1 MIPASLRDFALS
13 PASWSDSPP
22 SLPCDGGFRLHPH
35 YSTQRPL
42 EATLLKTQ
50 ADLDD
55 FVSEKY
61 HDRIDAIL
69 AEWSSGLLRSPQ
81 QVLAIGRSLGADFLG
96 ASLRPAESRALRPDA
111 AVEVRQNK
119 FADSTILGRDSFLQ
133 ELKSSMGGFSEIVTA
148 QFQVTRIEASTTSS
162 SQPFGTVRTRVRYE
176 LVGTGDGYYREQR
189 VGSWDLEW
197 EASPSSS
204 AAPEFRLRRWH
215 SLDETRSRSFAPVFV
230 DITALALGRNPSY
243 ADQLRRG
250 TDYWRTVLDGASG
263 IDIYGHNGVSVADI
277 DNDGF
282 DDLYLCQP
290 AGLPNRLYRNRG
302 DGTFEDITEASGLG
316 ILENTACALFADF
329 HNHGRQDVV
338 VVRANGP
345 LLFVNEGNGKF
356 RHQPGAF
363 QFANP
368 PQGTFTGAAVADY
381 DRDGWL
387 DIYFC
392 VYIYYQGTDQY
403 KYPVPYH
410 DAENG
415 PPNFMM
421 RNNRDGSF
429 RDVTAESGLNQ
440 NNTRYSFC
448 CGWNDYNQD
457 GWPDLYVANDTGPNF
472 LYHNKHDGTFE
483 EIGLLSGSA
492 LSGDGLQ
499 QGSMGVDWGDY
510 LHEGRLSMLVTNFT
524 EQGSTLYH
532 NQGNDSFA
540 DVSVRAKI
548 MKPTYPLVSWGTA
561 FFDMDNDGWLD
572 IFIASGHVYPQVDSI
587 PGAAQYRQPLV
598 LLRNHRD
605 GTFEDVSSTLE
616 SLPLK
621 SRRGVAFGDINND
634 GNVDVVVLNVGE
646 APSLLLNH
654 NQSSNHRVLFKL
666 VGTKSNKAAIGA
678 RVTVKAGSLTQ
689 FDEVRGG
696 ASYLSQNDLR
706 LHFGLGDNDKMNE
719 ITIRWPN
726 GETETLREVA
736 ADFIYTIVEGAGI
749 DRKVALPPL
758 SSSFIH

>member
-1 MIPASLRDFALS
+1 MR
-13 PASWSDSPP
+13 
-22 SLPCDGGFRLHPH
+22 
-35 YSTQRPL
+35 T
-42 EATLLKTQ
+42 
-50 ADLDD
+50 
-55 FVSEKY
+55 
-61 HDRIDAIL
+61 
-69 AEWSSGLLRSPQ
+69 
-81 QVLAIGRSLGADFLG
+81 SLGLWTVVILLAAASAQSKPPTPQSAPAVVPQFEDIAQKAGLTVPHISSPDKKYILDSMSGGVGLIDCDNDGKLDIITVNGSTVERYRQGGDPMITLYHQDANLKFTDITKAAGLTRKGWGMGVAVADYDNDGLQDIYVTGFGGNALYHNLG
-96 ASLRPAESRALRPDA
+96 
-111 AVEVRQNK
+111 NCK
-119 FADSTILGRDSFLQ
+119 FEDVTEKAGVAG
-133 ELKSSMGGFSEIVTA
+133 GGFS
-148 QFQVTRIEASTTSS
+148 
-162 SQPFGTVRTRVRYE
+162 
-176 LVGTGDGYYREQR
+176 
-189 VGSWDLEW
+189 
-197 EASPSSS
+197 
-204 AAPEFRLRRWH
+204 
-215 SLDETRSRSFAPVFV
+215 
-230 DITALALGRNPSY
+230 
-243 ADQLRRG
+243 
-250 TDYWRTVLDGASG
+250 
-263 IDIYGHNGVSVADI
+263 
-277 DNDGF
+277 
-282 DDLYLCQP
+282 
-290 AGLPNRLYRNRG
+290 
-302 DGTFEDITEASGLG
+302 
-316 ILENTACALFADF
+316 
-329 HNHGRQDVV
+329 
-338 VVRANGP
+338 
-345 LLFVNEGNGKF
+345 
-356 RHQPGAF
+356 
-363 QFANP
+363 
-368 PQGTFTGAAVADY
+368 TGAAWADY
-381 DRDGWL
+381 DRDGRVDL
-387 DIYFC
+387 FVSRYVHVDIDKLPEFGNDARYCRFKTVMVQC
-392 VYIYYQGTDQY
+392 GPWGMTGESDLLFHNKGDGTFEEVSKKAGVDDSHAYY
-403 KYPVPYH
+403 
-410 DAENG
+410 
-415 PPNFMM
+415 
-421 RNNRDGSF
+421 
-429 RDVTAESGLNQ
+429 GLGA
-440 NNTRYSFC
+440 TW
-448 CGWNDYNQD
+448 GDYDND

-472 LYHNKHDGTFE
+472 LHHNKHDGTFE